1 MFTDPIGQ
9 SHLNRECL
17 DPPEVGK
24 GSVQYAHVTLTIK
37 KAEEAWMTG
46 FLIGYQTGHQI

>member
-1 MFTDPIGQ
+1 MFADPVGQ
-9 SHLNRECL
+9 SYLNREYL

-46 FLIGYQTGHQI
+46 FLIVYQTGHQI